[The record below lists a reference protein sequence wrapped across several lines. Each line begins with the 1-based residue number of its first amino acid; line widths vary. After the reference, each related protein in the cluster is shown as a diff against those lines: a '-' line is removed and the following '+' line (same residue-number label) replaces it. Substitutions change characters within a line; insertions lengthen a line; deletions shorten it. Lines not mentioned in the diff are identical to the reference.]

1 MLSTDQRIFE
11 ENSEVRQRMAD
22 FGSVFDELRIIVYT
36 RGNLYKK
43 TAIAGNVFVYSTN
56 TKFKPFYFFDVYK
69 IAKSL
74 ITNGQL
80 SVISCQDPF
89 ETGFAGW
96 LLKLRFKIPFQIQVH
111 TDLFSPY
118 FWRESFKNKLR
129 VLLAKFL
136 LPRADGIRV
145 VSERIKQSLKSNV
158 KCQMSNVFVLPVFID
173 IQKIKNEKIRT
184 DLHKK
189 YFDYDFIILMASRL
203 TGEKNIGMAVG
214 VMSEI
219 VKKYP
224 KALLLIVGDGP
235 ERGALQK
242 SIVKSR
248 LLNVVIE
255 HWTDDLIS
263 YYKTADLFLFT
274 SNYEGY
280 GRTVVEAMAAGL
292 PVIMT
297 NVGLAGDILK
307 DNLNGLIV
315 PINNLGELKRGIRIL
330 MDDKEKRKDISR
342 KSIETVG
349 NFPIK
354 KNYFEKYRN
363 SLNLKSVA

>member
-1 MLSTDQRIFE
+1 M
-11 ENSEVRQRMAD
+11 
-22 FGSVFDELRIIVYT
+22 
-36 RGNLYKK
+36 
-43 TAIAGNVFVYSTN
+43 
-56 TKFKPFYFFDVYK
+56 
-69 IAKSL
+69 
-74 ITNGQL
+74 
-80 SVISCQDPF
+80 
-89 ETGFAGW
+89 
-96 LLKLRFKIPFQIQVH
+96 
-111 TDLFSPY
+111 
-118 FWRESFKNKLR
+118 
-129 VLLAKFL
+129 
-136 LPRADGIRV
+136 
-145 VSERIKQSLKSNV
+145 
-158 KCQMSNVFVLPVFID
+158 
-173 IQKIKNEKIRT
+173 
-184 DLHKK
+184 
-189 YFDYDFIILMASRL
+189 
-203 TGEKNIGMAVG
+203 
-214 VMSEI
+214 
-219 VKKYP
+219 
-224 KALLLIVGDGP
+224 
-235 ERGALQK
+235 QK